1 MRTLDNTAN
10 HAAIGRYLGL
20 CRRAGDVIRGGDTLM
35 AAIRSAKKPAAVLLS
50 ADISARSEKQYT
62 DKANTYGV
70 PVCKTAWS
78 SEELAH
84 LLGYVSPAAAVGLA
98 NGKGP
103 TAALVKALQASDD
116 PPRKEPQDPAAP
128 PDTAE
133 AAAEEDTKRLTND
146 VSDRKDDGQWQ

>member
-1 MRTLDNTAN
+1 MDKIANQTAL
-10 HAAIGRYLGL
+10 GRYLGL
-20 CRRAGDVIRGGDTLM
+20 CRRAGGVIRGGDTLL
-35 AAIRSAKKPAAVLLS
+35 AAIRSPKKPAAVLLS

-70 PVCKTAWS
+70 PVCKTTWS

-103 TAALVKALQASDD
+103 TAALIKALRASDD
-116 PPRKEPQDPAAP
+116 APP
-128 PDTAE
+128 PDTTE
-133 AAAEEDTKRLTND
+133 AATTTATGIEEDTKRLTQD

>member
-1 MRTLDNTAN
+1 MILEKQGGMRTLDITAN

-20 CRRAGDVIRGGDTLM
+20 CRRAGGVIRGGDTLM
-35 AAIRSAKKPAAVLLS
+35 AAIRSPQKSAAVLLA

-62 DKANTYGV
+62 DKAHTYGV

-78 SEELAH
+78 GVELAH
-84 LLGYVSPAAAVGLA
+84 LLGYVSPAAAIGLV

-103 TAALVKALQASDD
+103 TAALVKALSETAAD
-116 PPRKEPQDPAAP
+116 PEAAP
-128 PDTAE
+128 IP
-133 AAAEEDTKRLTND
+133 EEDTKRWTHD

>member
-1 MRTLDNTAN
+1 MDNTAN
-10 HAAIGRYLGL
+10 HVALDRYLGL
-20 CRRAGDVIRGGDTLM
+20 CRRAGGVIRGGDTLM
-35 AAIRSAKKPAAVLLS
+35 AAIRSSKKPAVVLLA

-62 DKANTYGV
+62 DKAHTYGV

-78 SEELAH
+78 GSELAH

-103 TAALVKALQASDD
+103 VAALVQALAQRD
-116 PPRKEPQDPAAP
+116 AAP
-128 PDTAE
+128 PQTQPTS
-133 AAAEEDTKRLTND
+133 AAPPAPPTEDAKRWTHDVD